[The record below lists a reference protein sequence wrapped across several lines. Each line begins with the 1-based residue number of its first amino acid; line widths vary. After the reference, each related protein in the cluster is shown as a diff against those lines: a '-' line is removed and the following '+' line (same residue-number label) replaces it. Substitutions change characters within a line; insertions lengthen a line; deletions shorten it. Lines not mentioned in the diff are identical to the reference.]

1 MVCFLRIKLLT
12 YYNMLEPIE
21 TGLNIGTK
29 TVDLIDGVIQK
40 FERYQKIKQDTTAY
54 LRLLYIEV
62 LNNIEVLKT
71 INFDKYT
78 NIKANDARIKTLL
91 KLIQTDIAES
101 IFYKS
106 TNNPNTELYE
116 KLKKKGKVENKSQEL
131 LKTTIKGDD
140 VKIKNRFVYEN
151 VLQAI
156 SFVVTK
162 VELMKKYS
170 ELTDQE
176 MEIIKNIN
184 IRVRLININQRLLMI
199 KNVMDSFDDIK
210 EMAR

>member
-1 MVCFLRIKLLT
+1 
-12 YYNMLEPIE
+12 MLESIE
-21 TGLNIGTK
+21 TGINIGSK
-29 TVDLIDGVIQK
+29 TVDLIDTVIQK
-40 FERYQKIKQDTTAY
+40 FDKYQKLKQDTTAY
-54 LRLLYIEV
+54 LRLLYLEV
-62 LNNIEVLKT
+62 LNNLEVLKT

-78 NIKANDARIKTLL
+78 NIKANDTKIKTLL
-91 KLIQTDIAES
+91 KLLQTDIAES
-101 IFYKS
+101 VFYKS
-106 TNNPNTELYE
+106 TDNPNTELYE
-116 KLKKKGKVENKSQEL
+116 KLKKKGKVENKGQDL
-131 LKTTIKGDD
+131 LKTSLKGDD
-140 VKIKNRFVYEN
+140 IKVKNRFLYEN
-151 VLQAI
+151 ILQAI

-176 MEIIKNIN
+176 MEIIKNMN